1 MTILFEKHPLTV
13 SPALAP
19 RQPREADE
27 FDRPQN
33 DADAV
38 LTIGLINNMPDSAL
52 QATER
57 QFTQLLKAGAGNS
70 RIHLHCLSL
79 PSVKRTPSRTTWRT
93 ASSQAA
99 RLKMKTMAGSIS
111 RYSSSSTI
119 SVRRGAR

>member
-33 DADAV
+33 AADAV

-57 QFTQLLKAGAGNS
+57 QFIRLLEAAAGNN
-70 RIHLHCLSL
+70 RILLHCFSL
-79 PSVKRTPSRTTWRT
+79 PSVKRSQPAKSRVDRP
-93 ASSQAA
+93 
-99 RLKMKTMAGSIS
+99 IS
-111 RYSSSSTI
+111 AT
-119 SVRRGAR
+119 